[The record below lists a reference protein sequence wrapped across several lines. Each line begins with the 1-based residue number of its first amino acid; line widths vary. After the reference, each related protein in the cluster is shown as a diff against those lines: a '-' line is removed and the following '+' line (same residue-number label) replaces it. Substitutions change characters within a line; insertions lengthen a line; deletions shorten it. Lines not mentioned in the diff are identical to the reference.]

1 MNTKD
6 DNKAIT
12 LPLAEY
18 NKMLGVVNEKKDIR
32 VLFSV
37 HLDNKGEFLHQ
48 HICTIERIYEL
59 NTEKLN
65 EKILIQMSETISQ
78 IISWQKGESDKY
90 KGLLKSVSNELL
102 DIKNKWWYKLFN

>member
-1 MNTKD
+1 MNIKD
-6 DNKAIT
+6 DNKTIT

-37 HLDNKGEFLHQ
+37 HLDNQ

-102 DIKNKWWYKLFN
+102 DIKKKWWYKLFN